1 MRPIVYARGAM
12 PPRLRDRLEAE
23 FETAFGV
30 ALSDPEGWLRARG
43 ARVEGL
49 ANASFAPLGAPEM
62 DLMPNLRIIAGFGVG
77 YEMIDVAAAKARGI
91 VVTHTPGVL
100 DADVANLG
108 LLLLLA
114 ASRDLIRADAHV
126 RSGQW
131 ARNGP
136 LPLTRSIEGAPVG
149 IVGPGRIGRRLAQKL
164 GAFDCEV
171 SYHGRR
177 AQPDLPWTF
186 EPDLVALA
194 TRVRALILCLPGGP
208 QTEGLVGP
216 EVLDALGPEGI
227 LVNISR
233 GSVVDEPALIAALSD
248 GRLGAA
254 ALDVFA
260 TEPQVN
266 PELCSMPNVVLSP
279 HIASATVETRGAM
292 ADLVAD
298 NLNAFFGT
306 GRALTPVPEC
316 REIG

>member
-1 MRPIVYARGAM
+1 M
-12 PPRLRDRLEAE
+12 PPRLRDRLDAE

-30 ALSDPEGWLRARG
+30 ELSDPEGWLRAEG
-43 ARVEGL
+43 DCVQGL

-77 YEMIDVAAAKARGI
+77 YDMIDVAAARERGI

-126 RSGQW
+126 RGGQW
-131 ARNGP
+131 ARSGP
-136 LPLTRSIEGAPVG
+136 LPLSRTIEGAPVG
-149 IVGPGRIGRRLAQKL
+149 IVGLGRIGRRLAQKL
-164 GAFDCEV
+164 AGIGCEV
-171 SYHGRR
+171 LYHARR
-177 AQPDLPWTF
+177 AQPDVPWTY
-186 EPDLVALA
+186 EPDLLTLA

-208 QTEGLVGP
+208 GTEGLVKA
-216 EVLDALGPEGI
+216 EVLEALGPDGI

-254 ALDVFA
+254 GLDVFA
-260 TEPQVN
+260 TEPQVDPTLYN
-266 PELCSMPNVVLSP
+266 LPNVVLSP
-279 HIASATVETRGAM
+279 HMASATVETRCAM

-298 NLNAFFGT
+298 NLKSFFET

-316 REIG
+316 RESG